1 MAKNDTTEKPKPD
14 QKKCFIITPLGE
26 EKSETRRRAD
36 GVINAVITPILD
48 SLNIKVI
55 TPHGI
60 STPGSIPQQ
69 VIQNILNC
77 ELVIAN
83 LTELNPNVMYELA
96 VRHAKGTPVICIAE
110 NGTKLPFDI
119 SSERTI
125 FYFNDM
131 FGVEKLKSELS
142 EMVESALKDKT
153 QDNPIYRAD
162 REFKLREA
170 LIKNEDKNDISY
182 LIDKIDALDN
192 KINLMSQGNNSNPKQ
207 SVDNL
212 NKIDNFYS
220 KLTEL
225 GRKEVLK
232 WETVENLMKQ

>member
-1 MAKNDTTEKPKPD
+1 MGKDDTTEKPKPD

-36 GVINAVITPILD
+36 GVINAVITPVLN
-48 SLNIKVI
+48 SLNIEVI
-55 TPHGI
+55 TPHKI

-69 VIQNILNC
+69 VIQNILYC

-125 FYFNDM
+125 FYNNDM
-131 FGVEKLKSELS
+131 YGVEILKSDLKK
-142 EMVESALKDKT
+142 MVESALKDKT

-192 KINLMSQGNNSNPKQ
+192 KINLISQEKNSILKQLENNLSGSSIRSQIMRQQLKSENP
-207 SVDNL
+207 L
-212 NKIDNFYS
+212 NYWAS
-220 KLTEL
+220 LTKL
-225 GRKEVLK
+225 G
-232 WETVENLMKQ
+232 

>member
-1 MAKNDTTEKPKPD
+1 MAKDDTTEKPKPD

-36 GVINAVITPILD
+36 GVINAVITPVLD

-69 VIQNILNC
+69 VIQNILYC

-125 FYFNDM
+125 FYNNDM
-131 FGVEKLKSELS
+131 YGVEVLKSDLKK
-142 EMVESALKDKT
+142 MVENALKDKT

-162 REFKLREA
+162 RDFKLREA
-170 LIKNEDKNDISY
+170 VIKNEDKNDVSY
-182 LIDKIDALDN
+182 LIDKFDAFEN
-192 KINLMSQGNNSNPKQ
+192 KINLLTKRIDSDPVSKRTRY
-207 SVDNL
+207 NL
-212 NKIDNFYS
+212 NLDNYIDLLEFKN
-220 KLTEL
+220 KDDI
-225 GRKEVLK
+225 
-232 WETVENLMKQ
+232 NLDNHGEIKF

>member
-1 MAKNDTTEKPKPD
+1 MIKENTNNTQGTDK
-14 QKKCFIITPLGE
+14 KKCCFIVTPLGE

-36 GVINAVITPILD
+36 GVIEAVLRPVLK
-48 SLNIKVI
+48 SLEIEMI

-60 STPGSIPQQ
+60 SSPGSIPLQ

-110 NGTKLPFDI
+110 YGTKLPFDI

-125 FYFNDM
+125 FYNNDM
-131 FGVEKLKSELS
+131 FGVDILKNELKKMI
-142 EMVESALKDKT
+142 EVALKDKT

-170 LIKNEDKNDISY
+170 VIKKEGDSDFSY
-182 LIDKIDALDN
+182 LLDKIDSLDN
-192 KINLMSQGNNSNPKQ
+192 KVSLLTKKNNYRLWGSLDYNKY
-207 SVDNL
+207 L
-212 NKIDNFYS
+212 NNDIALQVVSDYLNN
-220 KLTEL
+220 
-225 GRKEVLK
+225 KE
-232 WETVENLMKQ
+232 ENNKDK

>member
-1 MAKNDTTEKPKPD
+1 MAKDDTTEKPKPD
-14 QKKCFIITPLGE
+14 RKKCFIITPLGE
-26 EKSETRRRAD
+26 EKSETRRKAD
-36 GVINAVITPILD
+36 GVINAVITPVLN
-48 SLNIKVI
+48 SLNIEVI
-55 TPHGI
+55 TPHKI

-69 VIQNILNC
+69 VIQNILYC

-125 FYFNDM
+125 FYNNDM
-131 FGVEKLKSELS
+131 YGVEILKSDLKK
-142 EMVESALKDKT
+142 MVESALKDKT

-192 KINLMSQGNNSNPKQ
+192 KINLISQEKNSILKQLENNLSGSSIRSQIMRQQLKSENP
-207 SVDNL
+207 L
-212 NKIDNFYS
+212 NYWAS
-220 KLTEL
+220 LTKL
-225 GRKEVLK
+225 G
-232 WETVENLMKQ
+232 

>member
-1 MAKNDTTEKPKPD
+1 MAKDYTTEKPKPD

-36 GVINAVITPILD
+36 GVINAVITPVLD

-225 GRKEVLK
+225 GRKEALK
-232 WETVENLMKQ
+232 WETVENFMKQ

>member
-1 MAKNDTTEKPKPD
+1 MAKDDTTEKPKPD

-36 GVINAVITPILD
+36 GVINAVITPVLD

-60 STPGSIPQQ
+60 SIPGSIPQQ
-69 VIQNILNC
+69 VIQNILYC

-125 FYFNDM
+125 FYNNDM
-131 FGVEKLKSELS
+131 YGVEVLKSDLKK
-142 EMVESALKDKT
+142 MVENALKDKT

-162 REFKLREA
+162 RDFKLREA
-170 LIKNEDKNDISY
+170 VIKNEDKNDVSY
-182 LIDKIDALDN
+182 LIDKFDAFEN
-192 KINLMSQGNNSNPKQ
+192 KINLLTKKIDSDPVSKRTRY
-207 SVDNL
+207 NL
-212 NKIDNFYS
+212 NLDNYIDLLEFKN
-220 KLTEL
+220 KDDI
-225 GRKEVLK
+225 
-232 WETVENLMKQ
+232 NLDNHGEIKF

>member
-1 MAKNDTTEKPKPD
+1 MIKENTNNTQGTD
-14 QKKCFIITPLGE
+14 KKKYCFIVTPLGE

-36 GVINAVITPILD
+36 GVIEAVLRPVLK
-48 SLNIKVI
+48 SLEIEMI

-60 STPGSIPQQ
+60 SSPGSIPQQ

-110 NGTKLPFDI
+110 YGTKLPFDI

-125 FYFNDM
+125 FYNNDM
-131 FGVEKLKSELS
+131 FGVEILKNELKKMI
-142 EMVESALKDKT
+142 EVALKDKT

-170 LIKNEDKNDISY
+170 IKREGDNDFSY
-182 LIDKIDALDN
+182 LLDKIDSLDN
-192 KINLMSQGNNSNPKQ
+192 KVSLLTKKNDYTFITVDDTQLYKKPEDIYKKVSEILKKHKNSNNEQ
-207 SVDNL
+207 
-212 NKIDNFYS
+212 
-220 KLTEL
+220 T
-225 GRKEVLK
+225 
-232 WETVENLMKQ
+232 

>member
-1 MAKNDTTEKPKPD
+1 MIKENTNNTQGTDK
-14 QKKCFIITPLGE
+14 KKCCFIVTPLGE

-36 GVINAVITPILD
+36 GVIEAVLRPVLK
-48 SLNIKVI
+48 SLEIEMI

-60 STPGSIPQQ
+60 SSPGSIPQQ

-110 NGTKLPFDI
+110 YGTKLPFDI

-125 FYFNDM
+125 FYNNDM
-131 FGVEKLKSELS
+131 FGVEILKNELKKMI
-142 EMVESALKDKT
+142 EVALKDKT

-162 REFKLREA
+162 RDFKLREA
-170 LIKNEDKNDISY
+170 VKKEGNNDFSY
-182 LIDKIDALDN
+182 LLDKIDSLDN
-192 KINLMSQGNNSNPKQ
+192 KVSLLTKKNDYTFITVDDTQLYKKPEDVHKKVAELLKKYRNSNNEQ
-207 SVDNL
+207 A
-212 NKIDNFYS
+212 
-220 KLTEL
+220 
-225 GRKEVLK
+225 
-232 WETVENLMKQ
+232 